1 VEAEYLGAG
10 KADDKAEHLLL
21 VGREGGGLDAERA
34 VAGVA
39 EHLLAL
45 AVPRHRVRVRLL
57 YVSVDLS
64 RDFVIVVSI
73 LGYFY
78 GEILLIFFGKS
89 ELLLKKIKL
98 FAVVSIDGYL

>member
-34 VAGVA
+34 VARVA

-57 YVSVDLS
+57 YVSVKVN
-64 RDFVIVVSI
+64 RIFVVVSVF
-73 LGYFY
+73 GYWRN
-78 GEILLIFFGKS
+78 IANIFGK
-89 ELLLKKIKL
+89 I
-98 FAVVSIDGYL
+98 